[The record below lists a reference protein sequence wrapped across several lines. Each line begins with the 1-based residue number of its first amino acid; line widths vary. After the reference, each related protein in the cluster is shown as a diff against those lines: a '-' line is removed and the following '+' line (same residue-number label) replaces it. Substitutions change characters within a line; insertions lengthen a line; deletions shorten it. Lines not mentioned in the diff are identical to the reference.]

1 MSRFDDEAK
10 NWDDDPIHMQISNIV
25 SKAILESTNLS
36 RDMEAFEYG
45 CGTGLLSFALHQH
58 LGSITMA
65 DNSKGMLE
73 VLHNK
78 IKESGIDNMHP
89 VKLDLTD
96 GNIPEKKYDLIFT
109 QMTLHHI
116 PDTDSILKTFHTML
130 RTSGYLCI
138 ADLDSEDGSF
148 HGKDATDVHK
158 GFDRHKLAEKA
169 KKVGFKDISF
179 RTAFQLEKEVKDGSK
194 QKFPIFLMIAK
205 A

>member
-10 NWDDDPIHMQISNIV
+10 NWDNDPIHLQISNNV
-25 SKAILESTNLS
+25 SKAILENTDLTN
-36 RDMEAFEYG
+36 DMEAFEYG
-45 CGTGLLSFALHQH
+45 CGTGLLSFALHEH

-65 DNSKGMLE
+65 DNSEGMLE
-73 VLHNK
+73 VLNNK
-78 IKESGIDNMHP
+78 IKDSGIDNMHA

-96 GNIPEKKYDLIFT
+96 GNMPERKYDLIFT

-116 PDTDSILKTFHTML
+116 PDTESILKTFHNML
-130 RTSGYLCI
+130 HPSGYLCV

-148 HGKDATDVHK
+148 HGKDVTDVHK
-158 GFDRHKLAEKA
+158 GFDRNRLAEKA
-169 KKVGFKDISF
+169 KKAGFNDISF
-179 RTAFQLEKEVKDGSK
+179 QTAFQLEKEIEDGSK